1 MQTDVIVIGGGLA
14 GLFNALLLNRAGISV
29 MLIEK
34 ETYPFQKVC
43 GEYISNEVL
52 PFFKSQQIDLDAL
65 NVARINQ
72 LEVTATSGKKL
83 KQPLQSGGFGLSRLT
98 FDHYLYTLAKAEGVN
113 FLLAT
118 KVTDV
123 VFHNEQFEVKTTLKS
138 YFSKLV
144 IGAYGKRAN
153 LDRQLNRS
161 FFFKRNPYIG
171 VKYHIKLD
179 FSHQLIQL
187 NNFENGYCGI
197 NKVDGDKFCLC
208 YLAHRDDLRK
218 HENIKQL
225 EENVLYKNPYL
236 KAIFNAADFL
246 QEKPTVIN
254 EISFEKK
261 TPVENHILMCGDTAG
276 MITPL
281 CGNGM
286 SMAIHAAV
294 ILSSIIIE
302 NYKTR
307 QFDAVLRAKIEK
319 EYTTLWNNQFAL
331 RLWTGRQIQKLFG
344 RNKITSGAIGMLNTF
359 PPLATFIINKTHGK
373 PFG

>member
-1 MQTDVIVIGGGLA
+1 MQTDVVIIGGGLA
-14 GLFNALLLNRAGISV
+14 GLFNALLLNRAGLSV
-29 MLIEK
+29 LLIEK
-34 ETYPFQKVC
+34 EVYPFQKVC

-52 PFFKSQQIDLDAL
+52 PFFKQQGIAIEDLG
-65 NVARINQ
+65 VARIKRV
-72 LEVTATSGKKL
+72 EVTATTGRKL
-83 KQPLQSGGFGLSRLT
+83 QQPLVSGGFGLSRLT
-98 FDHYLYTLAKAEGVN
+98 FDNYLYELAKAEGVQ
-113 FLLAT
+113 FLLNT
-118 KVTDV
+118 RVTDV
-123 VFHNEQFEVKTTLKS
+123 FFDEDEFEVKTALKS

-153 LDRQLNRS
+153 LDKQLNRS

-171 VKYHIKLD
+171 VKYHIKTD
-179 FSHQLIQL
+179 FPGDLIQL
-187 NNFENGYCGI
+187 NNFQNGYCGI

-236 KAIFNAADFL
+236 ESIFEHALFL

-261 TPVENHILMCGDTAG
+261 TPVQNHILMCGDTAG

-286 SMAIHAAV
+286 SMAIHAAFL
-294 ILSSIIIE
+294 LSSIIKKK
-302 NYKTR
+302 YKK
-307 QFDAVLRAKIEK
+307 QGFNASLRAKIES
-319 EYTTLWNNQFAL
+319 EYTAKWNNEFAL

-344 RNKITSGAIGMLNTF
+344 RNMVTSGAIGLLNNF
-359 PPLATFIINKTHGK
+359 PAAARLIINKTHGK